1 MDPNEAEAAA
11 AQRLIAALDLYEPKF
26 HSMVRDDMNPG
37 TYEEV
42 NVVLEEIR
50 AAKLVIFRRV
60 AGEAAEFLLAHSSLM
75 TALWDFQ
82 LSKVRGTP
90 SASASGLPALTAD
103 HDEAVDSLR
112 EACERIVRGSPA
124 GTRKPPAAPSVG
136 F

>member
-1 MDPNEAEAAA
+1 MDQNEAEITA
-11 AQRLIAALDLYEPKF
+11 AQSLLAALDVYEAKF
-26 HSMVRDDMNPG
+26 HSMVLDDMNPG

-42 NVVLEEIR
+42 NRVLEQIR

-60 AGEAAEFLLAHSSLM
+60 AGEAVEFLLAHSSLM

-82 LSKVRGTP
+82 LSRVRGTP
-90 SASASGLPALTAD
+90 SVSEGGLPGLTAD
-103 HDEAVDSLR
+103 HDEAVERLR
-112 EACERIVRGSPA
+112 EACERIVRASGA